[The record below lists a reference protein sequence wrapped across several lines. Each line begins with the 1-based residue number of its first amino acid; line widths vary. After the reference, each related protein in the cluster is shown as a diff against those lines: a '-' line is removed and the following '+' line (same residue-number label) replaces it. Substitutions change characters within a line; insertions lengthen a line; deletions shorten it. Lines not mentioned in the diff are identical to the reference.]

1 MKNSGND
8 PKAEFLCWVATAV
21 LGTYIVTCIGAIVI
35 GILDTVL

>member
-8 PKAEFLCWVATAV
+8 PTAEFLYWVCVAV
-21 LGTYIVTCIGAIVI
+21 LGTYIATCIGAIVI